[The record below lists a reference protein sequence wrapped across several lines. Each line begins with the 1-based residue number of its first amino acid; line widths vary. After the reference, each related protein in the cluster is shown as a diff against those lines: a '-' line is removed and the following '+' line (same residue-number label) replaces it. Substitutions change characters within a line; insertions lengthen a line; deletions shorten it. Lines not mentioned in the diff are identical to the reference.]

1 MSSVATIFGKLI
13 FRQEKKQSDFDF
25 HSKLQ
30 STNVRYIL
38 QNTLSIEIEYEYLA
52 TLQMLDAGRNDADA
66 RRFMG

>member
-1 MSSVATIFGKLI
+1 MKLI
-13 FRQEKKQSDFDF
+13 FQQEKKQTNFDF

-30 STNVRYIL
+30 ITNVRYIL